1 MADLIDVAR
10 YILDSKKTTTG
21 MKLHKI
27 LYYCQ
32 VWHYIWN
39 NSALMDAEFSLNE
52 NGIICNTLY
61 KNITN
66 IVSGNPNRLSIKE
79 IDSIDRVI
87 KRYGDFTIHE
97 LISLNKKEIPVESP
111 ISFPDILNIYQSP

>member
-39 NSALMDAEFSLNE
+39 NAQLLDAEFTLNE
-52 NGIICNTLY
+52 NGIICHTLY
-61 KNITN
+61 KNITH
-66 IVSGNPNRLSIKE
+66 IVSGNPNRLTTKE
-79 IDSIDRVI
+79 IDTIDRVI

-97 LISLNKKEIPVESP
+97 LISLNKKEIPVEVP
-111 ISFPDILNIYQSP
+111 ISFPDIIRIYQSS